1 MNKLFFSLACLFVV
15 TVACQPGKKLQVE
28 PFPQEEV
35 SEIEQVSVPDS
46 LLTDEQKLLR
56 DKFREVILDH
66 LKIENNQ
73 LVYNLTREEFQKSG
87 VPEKY
92 YDQFLLD
99 VETLNQAAQ
108 QDSTLDLEQIW
119 KDSHLEDLFP

>member
-1 MNKLFFSLACLFVV
+1 MNRLFFYLTCLSGV
-15 TVACQPGKKLQVE
+15 TVACQPGKQDQVVVSPKDE
-28 PFPQEEV
+28 TPEV
-35 SEIEQVSVPDS
+35 EQLPVPDS

-73 LVYNLTREEFQKSG
+73 LVYDLTREEFLKSG
-87 VPEKY
+87 VPVKY

-99 VETLNQAAQ
+99 VETLNQAVQ
-108 QDSTLDLEQIW
+108 QDSTLDLEQIR